1 MKLGKLLA
9 LLLGLAIVAWV
20 AKTQLEGAAS
30 SSGAQHTRPRQQLDN
45 VRDSARR
52 IEEDAQRRADETVK
66 KAEPQ

>member
-20 AKTQLEGAAS
+20 AKTQLEGAAR
-30 SSGAQHTRPRQQLDN
+30 SSGQEHSRPRQQLDN

-52 IEEDAQRRADETVK
+52 IEDDAQRRVDETVK

>member
-20 AKTQLEGAAS
+20 AKTQLEGAAN
-30 SSGAQHTRPRQQLDN
+30 SSGQEHSRPRQQLDN

-52 IEEDAQRRADETVK
+52 IEDDAQRRVDETMK